1 MLKVVHHIAPY
12 GRGGREGVSF
22 ESSSRPSPPPPSM
35 WISRALKVHGKL
47 DTTCGG
53 WAGAKLSSLSF
64 STETAVAGYQ
74 TFRRRC
80 FVHFG
85 GSFQVLSCVPPPVDG
100 KSREVSKVEL
110 FWLNKRPFYAK
121 VLGKERGLIYPVFGD
136 DEMEKL
142 FFFILDHPSKGSGP
156 GCCIQRGS
164 ILLAGLPTIQWRES
178 KGYLKRLTLLN
189 SYCCEKWILLRCW
202 KRI

>member
-1 MLKVVHHIAPY
+1 MLHHMAGEA
-12 GRGGREGVSF
+12 GRGFLLNRVLV
-22 ESSSRPSPPPPSM
+22 RPPSSVHVDFPRTEG
-35 WISRALKVHGKL
+35 SREIGHDVW
-47 DTTCGG
+47 
-53 WAGAKLSSLSF
+53 WAGAKLSSLSS

-121 VLGKERGLIYPVFGD
+121 VLGEREGPYISGYRGWRDGKVILFYPR
-136 DEMEKL
+136 
-142 FFFILDHPSKGSGP
+142 PSIERIRSLVLYTKRVYFACWSPNHTMKGVERVS
-156 GCCIQRGS
+156 
-164 ILLAGLPTIQWRES
+164 
-178 KGYLKRLTLLN
+178 
-189 SYCCEKWILLRCW
+189 W
-202 KRI
+202 KVDPS